1 MTDEPVPRPLVL
13 LGEEFRRMCR
23 EVDTRMDAAPFKSA
37 PLFDICELL
46 DEHLPLLSEHVT
58 GFGEEINE
66 GLGHLTHEPDSYF
79 RRIAR
84 RMNAHLDA
92 ILDGYDDVR
101 SLDSNAEDYTGWSL
115 LVEIYEET
123 LFQIHLWLD
132 EVVDFVDDPVT
143 FLKQRGVPPGGTLNL
158 SLQMEAPPQVDRLTQ
173 WLNRRGYVLQAAQ
186 EEEYGKALQRSH
198 TQGLVAGTLLGWWL
212 GSR

>member
-1 MTDEPVPRPLVL
+1 MTDDAVPRPLVL
-13 LGEEFRRMCR
+13 LGEEFRRMCT
-23 EVDTRMDAAPFKSA
+23 EVDTRMDAAPFRSA
-37 PLFDICELL
+37 TLYDIHELL
-46 DEHLPLLSEHVT
+46 DEHLPLLTTHVA
-58 GFGEEINE
+58 GFGEEIEE

-84 RMNAHLDA
+84 RMSSHLDA

-101 SLDSNAEDYTGWSL
+101 SLDANAEDYTGWSL

-132 EVVDFVDDPVT
+132 EVVDFVDDPVAV
-143 FLKQRGVPPGGTLNL
+143 LKQRGIPPGGTLNL
-158 SLQMEAPPQVDRLTQ
+158 RLQMEPPPQFDRLTR
-173 WLNRRGYVLQAAQ
+173 WLNRRGLTLQAAQ
-186 EEEYGKALQRSH
+186 EEEFGKALQRSH
-198 TQGLVAGTLLGWWL
+198 TQGLVAGALFGWWL

>member
-1 MTDEPVPRPLVL
+1 MTDDAVPRPLVL

-23 EVDTRMDAAPFKSA
+23 EVDTRMDETPFRNA
-37 PLFDICELL
+37 PLFDIGELL

-66 GLGHLTHEPDSYF
+66 GLGHLTLEPDSYF

-84 RMNAHLDA
+84 RMNSHLDA

-173 WLNRRGYVLQAAQ
+173 WLNRRGHVLQAAQ
-186 EEEYGKALQRSH
+186 EEELGKALQRSH
-198 TQGLVAGTLLGWWL
+198 TQSLVAGTLLGWWL